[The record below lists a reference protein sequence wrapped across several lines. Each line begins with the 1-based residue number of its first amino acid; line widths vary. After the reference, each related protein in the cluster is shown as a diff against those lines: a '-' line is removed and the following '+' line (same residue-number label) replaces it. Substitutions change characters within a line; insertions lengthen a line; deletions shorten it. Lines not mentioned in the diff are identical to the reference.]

1 MNVAIRHLS
10 ATWTGPDSIHTL
22 SVNRYSPWSDNK
34 LSYPWNLYGTH
45 PCRVWRNPVVVRSI
59 ELFFSKML
67 NIRDLNL
74 GITVNCVRSGIGGSA
89 HDLVEKRENRHLS
102 VAAAPPVAA
111 FQFCNLSRSHAP
123 RCGRRRR
130 CN

>member
-1 MNVAIRHLS
+1 MWPFVTYQPPGQGLIPSILCQLIVTVR
-10 ATWTGPDSIHTL
+10 GPIINYLTHGTF
-22 SVNRYSPWSDNK
+22 YA
-34 LSYPWNLYGTH
+34 TH